1 MKGSNNSKKKSPS
14 RLSIIHI
21 DSDLHQ
27 KLKIYCV
34 TKKTTICEFASKVL
48 SDSIKDK

>member
-1 MKGSNNSKKKSPS
+1 MKGSNNSKKQNSS
-14 RLSIIHI
+14 SLSIIHI